1 MSEPVGVARP
11 FADSSAALLSPVVV
25 AGSRRPLLRYRLLG
39 PVELL
44 RDGEPCTPAALKIR
58 ALLAVLLL
66 HANESMSADR
76 LIDELW
82 QADPPRSAA
91 ATLQLY
97 VSDLRRV
104 LDRGH
109 AEAGRP
115 PGRHPV
121 LPSRSAG
128 YELSVQ
134 PGELDLHRFRA
145 LAAAGRDRVAA
156 GRCAE
161 AGEAFTEA
169 LALWRGPALGD
180 LGRANLAAS
189 YTARLDEER
198 LALLCDRIGTEICR
212 GRGPAVIPELQ
223 ELCAGHPLREQFHE
237 QLMLALCAAG
247 RRAEALDAYARARRT
262 LIDDVGIEPG
272 PALRA
277 VQQAILNGHAP
288 GDAAHQGCTRFAR

>member
-1 MSEPVGVARP
+1 MSKPARVARP
-11 FADSSAALLSPVVV
+11 SADASTALVWPAVMT
-25 AGSRRPLLRYRLLG
+25 GSRRPRLHYRLLG

-66 HANESMSADR
+66 HANESMSAER

-82 QADPPRSAA
+82 QVDPPRSAA

-104 LDRGH
+104 LDH
-109 AEAGRP
+109 AHADTGRP

-121 LPSRSAG
+121 LPSRPAG

-134 PGELDLHRFRA
+134 PGELDLHRFRE
-145 LAAAGRDRVAA
+145 LAAEGRDRVAA
-156 GRCAE
+156 GLCAE
-161 AGEAFTEA
+161 AGAAFTEA
-169 LALWRGPALGD
+169 LALWRGPALSD
-180 LGRANLAAS
+180 LGRADLARS

-198 LALLCDRIGTEICR
+198 LALLHDRFGTEICR
-212 GRGPAVIPELQ
+212 GRGPAAVPELQ
-223 ELCAGHPLREQFHE
+223 ELCVRHPLREQFHE

-247 RRAEALDAYARARRT
+247 RRAEALDAYAKARRT
-262 LIDDVGIEPG
+262 LIDEVGIEPG

-277 VQQAILNGHAP
+277 VQQAILAGRAP
-288 GDAAHQGCTRFAR
+288 CDAAHRSCRRCAG